1 MLRREN
7 LYASSALYFL
17 AGSIWLYRGSVGDF
31 IKEIHTSIPH
41 PPLPS
46 KWQHWSAIDLNNK
59 ITEGRLKSTPP
70 SVTLKLWITSPGLHS

>member
-31 IKEIHTSIPH
+31 IKEIRTSIPH

-46 KWQHWSAIDLNNK
+46 KWQHRSAVDLNNK
-59 ITEGRLKSTPP
+59 ITEGRLKAPP
-70 SVTLKLWITSPGLHS
+70 HRSLENCG